1 MMTMRGDDHLMAILL
16 RASAPLLVWGVHFF
30 LCYAFIAIGCTAGI
44 SEAMHKA
51 VLLAATALALAAAA
65 AMAVRPW
72 RRIHGPAPGRL
83 RDLATLCGAG
93 LAVMG
98 MAWTLIPLWLLSV
111 CGR

>member
-1 MMTMRGDDHLMAILL
+1 MTTMRGDDHLMSILL
-16 RASAPLLVWGVHFF
+16 RASAPLLVWGAHFF

-44 SEAMHKA
+44 GGTMLKA
-51 VLLAATALALAAAA
+51 VVLAATALALAAAV

-72 RRIHGPAPGRL
+72 RRINGPAPGRL
-83 RDLATLCGAG
+83 RDLAALCGAG

-98 MAWTLIPLWLLSV
+98 MGWTLIPLWLLGV